1 MKICHITFAYYP
13 QYAAIYEYCTNLA
26 KQGHHVEVIAL
37 GKENDQ
43 PYETIKGVQVNRLLS
58 SANIT
63 QSRFQTQYSFIFN
76 LKRFLS
82 QHAPFDVIHAHA
94 FRGVGLLPILYKHA
108 SHKWIIDVRTVSLA
122 LGFRGKTSH
131 IITRLE
137 SKCFQ
142 ERIAIAEKVGETIF
156 GPSLKWQTIPLGV
169 NVNTFHPTDSKD
181 TRAQLGYKDHEYLFV
196 YCGTLRPVRRLENII
211 SSFHFAA
218 SANEGIKLLILGDGP
233 SLPILKK
240 QVKTLGIENC
250 VKFLGHVPYEDVPK
264 FLQIADAA
272 LSYIPITPYFDF
284 QPPTKTLEYMAC
296 GLPTIATATYA
307 NQQLI
312 SHGKN
317 GLLVADNSIAFAN
330 AICQLLEN
338 KKHALKMGNL
348 AREDAHQ
355 YSWDRIVKIKLIPL
369 YER

>member
-37 GKENDQ
+37 GKEKDK
-43 PYETIKGVQVNRLLS
+43 PYETIKGVHVNRLLS
-58 SANIT
+58 SANII
-63 QSRFQTQYSFIFN
+63 QSRFQAQYSFVFN

-82 QHAPFDVIHAHA
+82 QNTPFDVIHAHA

-108 SHKWIIDVRTVSLA
+108 SHKWVIDVRTVSMA

-137 SKCFQ
+137 SRCFH

-156 GPSLKWQTIPLGV
+156 GPSLTWHTIPLGV
-169 NVNTFHPTDSKD
+169 NVTTFHPANSKD
-181 TRAQLGYKDHEYLFV
+181 TRVKLGYQDHEFIFV
-196 YCGTLRPVRRLENII
+196 YCGTLRPVRKLENII
-211 SSFHFAA
+211 SSFHFAT
-218 SANEGIKLLILGDGP
+218 SINKGIQLLILGDGP
-233 SLPILKK
+233 SLPILIK
-240 QVKTLGIENC
+240 QVNTLGIENC

-264 FLQIADAA
+264 YLQTADAA
-272 LSYIPITPYFDF
+272 LSYIPITPYFNF
-284 QPPTKTLEYMAC
+284 QPPTKTLEYMAS

-307 NQQLI
+307 NRELI
-312 SHGKN
+312 NHKKN
-317 GLLVADNSIAFAN
+317 GLLADDNSNAFAN

-338 KKHALKMGNL
+338 KNHSLKMGNL

-355 YSWDRIVKIKLIPL
+355 YSWDKIVKTNLLPL